1 MGACAC
7 LYTLYI
13 YIYTYG
19 SSPREKYSVAMA
31 SIAISIPDGEGVRAL
46 QEKKKYF
53 QFSHLPIISY
63 LRDSLPPIVAYLR
76 EKKTKQDLRKL
87 IHSVKVGTA
96 LVLVS
101 LLYLLDPLF
110 GHVGENAMWAIMTV
124 VVIFEFFAGLFTTF
138 LICSLVCQRSNKKMF
153 ELSKSPFC

>member
-1 MGACAC
+1 MVS
-7 LYTLYI
+7 LQE
-13 YIYTYG
+13 
-19 SSPREKYSVAMA
+19 RKKYSVAMA
-31 SIAISIPDGEGVRAL
+31 SIAISIPDGEGVLAL
-46 QEKKKYF
+46 QEKKKF

-76 EKKTKQDLRKL
+76 EKKTKHDLRKL
-87 IHSVKVGTA
+87 IHSIKVGTA

-110 GHVGENAMWAIMTV
+110 GQVGENAMWAIMTV

-138 LICSLVCQRSNKKMF
+138 LICSLVC
-153 ELSKSPFC
+153 P

>member
-1 MGACAC
+1 MVS
-7 LYTLYI
+7 LQE
-13 YIYTYG
+13 
-19 SSPREKYSVAMA
+19 RKKYSVAMA
-31 SIAISIPDGEGVRAL
+31 SIAISIPDGEGVLAL
-46 QEKKKYF
+46 QEKKKF

-76 EKKTKQDLRKL
+76 EKKTKHDLRKL
-87 IHSVKVGTA
+87 IHSIKVGTA

-110 GHVGENAMWAIMTV
+110 GQVGENAMWAIMTV